1 MDRRMH
7 EGPGGSALG
16 FDVAITRVFC
26 KNEYRGHDEYKT
38 NNVYP
43 AKRSSQPQHR
53 EQSSRNRFVAGALLI
68 GGIMLSLVLQSW
80 TVNPGFDFSGWLLL
94 FFGLV
99 LFGIR
104 DGRDQRPEQTCRG

>member
-7 EGPGGSALG
+7 EGPGRSALG
-16 FDVAITRVFC
+16 FDVAITRVLC

-53 EQSSRNRFVAGALLI
+53 EQSSRNRFDTGDNARFRCANIFDRLEIQRKANDGAKQHQTKEQEQPARDCLLYT
-68 GGIMLSLVLQSW
+68 S
-80 TVNPGFDFSGWLLL
+80 DAA
-94 FFGLV
+94 
-99 LFGIR
+99 
-104 DGRDQRPEQTCRG
+104 DD